1 MNFIVRISKYLFF
14 VSLIL
19 NAVLLMYLTGV
30 VPFLLYLSVLFN
42 VLLIWY
48 AYQFVI
54 ENKNIEE
61 DITFLFDNT
70 EEFAEHIEQIHE
82 LEMFYGDQNLQNLMD
97 HSKRLLDQY
106 IDMQEKY
113 YDIETEDEVEGDD
126 GEEKE
131 EE

>member
-1 MNFIVRISKYLFF
+1 
-14 VSLIL
+14 
-19 NAVLLMYLTGV
+19 MYLTGV